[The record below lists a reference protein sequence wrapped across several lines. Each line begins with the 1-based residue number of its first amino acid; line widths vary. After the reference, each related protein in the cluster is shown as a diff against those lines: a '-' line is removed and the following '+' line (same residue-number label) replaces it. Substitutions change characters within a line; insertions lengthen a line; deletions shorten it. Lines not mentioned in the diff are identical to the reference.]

1 MSVIIASAGACCGS
15 SGPPIATNTQC
26 LPAISLQK
34 LIISGTT
41 GIVDSLSVV
50 DWGSV
55 KWLVVIS
62 NSDNTKIKSYEI
74 HGCHEFGLNPDFNI
88 YAIMGDKILHSLNTV
103 INGGNLELQITNN
116 EPLDIVVYITR
127 IAVPLKQVAF
137 QNLIGLNI
145 TGVHAA
151 IAPGDSKIIDSF
163 QYWGVHAVKWIVTA
177 TDPTDNKI
185 TTQVFAVM
193 QTGFIGNAVEYALI
207 GQTTFQYSIECNA
220 SLNEVQLVIHNNDTN
235 NLYIDVTRIPIISEK
250 PPICDTPSSD
260 LAIWVPNE
268 TTIASNTTESVDLDI
283 TVPGHNAVKWLVYV
297 RQPST
302 NKAGAFELAVTRHG
316 FTTYEHVLYSIIS
329 TYFNLDV
336 NISIVNLNMILNIT
350 NNETSPI
357 TVNLIRVPVSL

>member
-15 SGPPIATNTQC
+15 TGTPIPTNTQC

-34 LIISGTT
+34 LIISGTA
-41 GIVDSLSVV
+41 GIVDSLSTV

-62 NSDNTKIKSYEI
+62 NSDNTKIKSYEL
-74 HGCHEFGLNPDFNI
+74 HGCHEFGLKPNFNI
-88 YAIMGDKILHSLNTV
+88 YAIMGDKIFHSLNTV
-103 INGGNLELQITNN
+103 INGSNLELQITNN

-127 IAVPLKQVAF
+127 IAVPLRQVAF

-145 TGVHAA
+145 TGIHAA
-151 IAPGDSKIIDSF
+151 IAPGDSKVVDSF

-193 QTGFIGNAVEYALI
+193 QTGFIGNSVEYALI
-207 GQTTFQYSIECNA
+207 GQTTLQYTIECNA
-220 SLNEVQLVIHNNDTN
+220 SLNEVQLVINNNDTVN
-235 NLYIDVTRIPIISEK
+235 MFIDVTRIPIESKK
-250 PPICDTPSSD
+250 PPLCDTPSSN
-260 LAIWVPNE
+260 LSIWVPGE
-268 TTIASNTTESVDLDI
+268 TIINANNSEIIDLGI
-283 TVPGHNAVKWLVYV
+283 TVPGHNAVKWLVYI
-297 RQPST
+297 RQAST

-316 FTTYEHVLYSIIS
+316 FITYEPVLYSIIS
-329 TYFNLDV
+329 TYFDLDV
-336 NISIVNLNMILNIT
+336 NISIVNLNMMLNIT

-357 TVNLIRVPVSL
+357 TINLIRVPVSL